1 MREFWVK
8 IILGFFALS
17 SLIFLLGI
25 LITLLSQSL
34 PFFAEY
40 RLLDFI
46 TGTHW
51 RPTSDPPEFGIL
63 PLIIASLQITAGAL
77 MLAVPLGLG
86 SAIFLSEI
94 APPLLREMIKPIIEV
109 LAGIPSVVF
118 GFIGMVLLAPVVKE
132 LFNLPTGLCG
142 LNGAFILAFMAYPI
156 ITSMADDAI
165 SSVPKDVREA
175 SLALGANRWETVS
188 KVVVPYA
195 RSGILSAIIL
205 GFTRIIGETMT
216 VLMVVGGA
224 ASLTPNILKPLRPMT
239 ATIAAEMGEAP
250 SGGIHYLALFAIAL
264 LLFLINLGFNLIA
277 EKLRG
282 GGGAK

>member
-1 MREFWVK
+1 MKEFWVK
-8 IILGFFALS
+8 IILGFVALS

-40 RLLDFI
+40 NFFEFI
-46 TGTHW
+46 TGTSW
-51 RPTSDPPEFGIL
+51 RPTADPPIFGIL
-63 PLIIASLQITAGAL
+63 PLISASLELTAGAL
-77 MLAVPLGLG
+77 ILAVPLGLG
-86 SAIFLSEI
+86 AAVFLTEI
-94 APPLLREMIKPIIEV
+94 APRFLREIIKPIIEI

-118 GFIGMVLLAPVVKE
+118 GFIGMVLVSPVVKE
-132 LFNLPTGLCG
+132 IFNLPTGLCG
-142 LNGAFILAFMAYPI
+142 LNGAFILAFMAFPT
-156 ITSMADDAI
+156 ITSLAEDAI
-165 SSVPKDVREA
+165 TAVPNTVREA

-188 KVVVPYA
+188 RVVIPYA
-195 RSGILSAIIL
+195 RSGIFSAVIL

-224 ASLTPNILKPLRPMT
+224 INLTPNILKPLRPMT

-250 SGGIHYLALFAIAL
+250 FGGIHYMALFAIAL
-264 LLFLINLGFNLIA
+264 LLFLITLAFNIIA

-282 GGGAK
+282 GEGAK